1 MCIRD
6 SPFAG
11 AGIMFDLLDGRALTQ
26 RFVVADPRYMV
37 SAPLNAFTAICADTV
52 AFAKTAGS
60 YTGTGAVYFM
70 QISH

>member
-1 MCIRD
+1 M

-11 AGIMFDLLDGRALTQ
+11 AGIMFDLLDDRSLTQ

-37 SAPLNAFTAICADTV
+37 SAPLNAFTAVSADTA
-52 AFAKTAGS
+52 AFAQTAGS
-60 YTGTGAVYFM
+60 YTGTGAVYFK